1 MGLSPIKPEKLP
13 IGTLVPNARYRGK
26 WEIKMDRCPHCNKRM
41 KTILGPDG
49 RTDFR
54 CLECDKIDPL
64 ETDAVKWAE
73 SPLAAPTKAA

>member
-1 MGLSPIKPEKLP
+1 
-13 IGTLVPNARYRGK
+13 
-26 WEIKMDRCPHCNKRM
+26 MDRCPHCNKRM

-64 ETDAVKWAE
+64 ETDAVRWAE